1 MKSILTSLL
10 WLLISAHFTNAQEP
24 KAAAIGLQPEIRAGI
39 GLAYLDFNVAPAARQ
54 GLVELESGMSMDLL
68 PRFGAE
74 IEVGYLRASNVLGSG
89 HHSDRLSYLAGPVWY
104 PSKGRFHPYV
114 HGLVGLARITGPIPV
129 ATNQFDYGV
138 ANKLAWQLG
147 AGVELPVH
155 GPIHLRTG
163 ADYLHSA
170 FFGPLLDI
178 RGRNDVRILVSVE
191 YVFGIRRSR

>member
-1 MKSILTSLL
+1 MKFILTLFVCSLTTV
-10 WLLISAHFTNAQEP
+10 HPTHAQEP
-24 KAAAIGLQPEIRAGI
+24 QPAAMGREIRAGI
-39 GLAYLDFNVAPAARQ
+39 GLAYIDFNVAPAARQ
-54 GLVELESGMSMDLL
+54 ALVELESQASVDLS
-68 PRFGAE
+68 PGFSAE
-74 IEVGYLRASNVLGSG
+74 IELGYLRSSNVFGSG

-104 PSKGRFHPYV
+104 PNKSRFHPYV

-147 AGVELPVH
+147 AGVELLVH
-155 GPIHLRTG
+155 GPIRLRTG

-191 YVFGIRRSR
+191 YVFGMNRRR